1 VVSGVVRI
9 SKLLP
14 DGRRQISAFH
24 APGDMFGFEADNLHY
39 ASAEA
44 VVPVKVIA
52 YKWQS
57 LLAAGTRS
65 ASLVPDL
72 LNLTMVGLR
81 QTQEHL
87 LLLGRKNALERVAA
101 FLLDM
106 AKRTEAGSVVELAMP
121 RHDIA
126 MLCLLA
132 LRDEKSREFLREQNW
147 HEILPQVPDG
157 GILALILKSA
167 LHPDD
172 AASLNG
178 FMVTLSPPE
187 ERLVS
192 SWLLQKA
199 PPNAAAMVEKW
210 WLGIRQAVLRRQLDV
225 ATNRIKLPNLT
236 TGETVNLQKQIL
248 DLRGQL
254 HELSQLAGPAGN

>member
-1 VVSGVVRI
+1 MLTQVAHATPLRHTPDIALPLRGKCTEDSSGLGALGLAMSFGRNMEIYAEGEPAGHVYKVVSGVVRI

-24 APGDMFGFEADNLHY
+24 TSGDMFGFEADELHH

-57 LLAAGTRS
+57 LLAAGCRS
-65 ASLVPDL
+65 ASLVRDL

-81 QTQEHL
+81 DTQEHL

-106 AKRTEAGSVVELAMP
+106 SKRTKAGSVVELAMP

-126 MLCLLA
+126 DYLGLTLETVSRMFAELKERGAIRLEGARRVHLL
-132 LRDEKSREFLREQNW
+132 D
-147 HEILPQVPDG
+147 
-157 GILALILKSA
+157 
-167 LHPDD
+167 
-172 AASLNG
+172 
-178 FMVTLSPPE
+178 M
-187 ERLVS
+187 ERL
-192 SWLLQKA
+192 
-199 PPNAAAMVEKW
+199 AAMS
-210 WLGIRQAVLRRQLDV
+210 A
-225 ATNRIKLPNLT
+225 
-236 TGETVNLQKQIL
+236 
-248 DLRGQL
+248 
-254 HELSQLAGPAGN
+254 